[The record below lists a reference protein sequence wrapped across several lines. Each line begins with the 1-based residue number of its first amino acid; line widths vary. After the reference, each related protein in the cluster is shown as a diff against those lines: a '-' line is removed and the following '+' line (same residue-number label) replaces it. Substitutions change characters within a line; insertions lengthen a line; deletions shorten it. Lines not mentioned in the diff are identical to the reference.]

1 MNTSNVDS
9 KPKIRKETKNN
20 IKYRIDSINQEEFS
34 LNIEGVDLSNMNDLT
49 LKFQYKME
57 TLLKMNE
64 DLILVKPSVRLL
76 YNESPVLTASVIVS
90 YSVQTLDNA
99 FSIDRDN
106 QQINI
111 KADILPSFI
120 GAAYSTLRGIVYA
133 RTIDTPLATYPIPMI
148 ELQTL
153 ISKNAISVEE

>member
-1 MNTSNVDS
+1 M
-9 KPKIRKETKNN
+9 ETKNN

-90 YSVQTLDNA
+90 YSVHTLDNA

>member
-1 MNTSNVDS
+1 M
-9 KPKIRKETKNN
+9 ETKNN

-76 YNESPVLTASVIVS
+76 YNDTPVLTASVIVS
-90 YSVQTLDNA
+90 YSVQTLEDA

-111 KADILPSFI
+111 KADILPAFI
-120 GAAYSTLRGIVYA
+120 GAAYSTLRGIVYV
-133 RTIDTPLATYPIPMI
+133 RTVDTPLATYPIPMI

-153 ISKNAISVEE
+153 INKNAISVEE

>member
-1 MNTSNVDS
+1 M
-9 KPKIRKETKNN
+9 ETKNN

-76 YNESPVLTASVIVS
+76 YNESPVLTASVIIS

-133 RTIDTPLATYPIPMI
+133 RTIDTPLAMYPIPMI

>member
-1 MNTSNVDS
+1 M
-9 KPKIRKETKNN
+9 ETKNN

-90 YSVQTLDNA
+90 YSVQTLNNA

>member
-1 MNTSNVDS
+1 M
-9 KPKIRKETKNN
+9 ETKNN
-20 IKYRIDSINQEEFS
+20 IKYRIDSISQEEFS

-90 YSVQTLDNA
+90 YSVQTLDDA

-120 GAAYSTLRGIVYA
+120 GAAYSTLRGIVYT

>member
-1 MNTSNVDS
+1 M
-9 KPKIRKETKNN
+9 ETKNN

-90 YSVQTLDNA
+90 YSVQTLEDA

-111 KADILPSFI
+111 KADILPAFI

>member
-1 MNTSNVDS
+1 M
-9 KPKIRKETKNN
+9 ETKNN

-76 YNESPVLTASVIVS
+76 YNDSPVLTASVIVS
-90 YSVQTLDNA
+90 YSVQTLEDA

-111 KADILPSFI
+111 KADILPAFI
-120 GAAYSTLRGIVYA
+120 GAAYSTLRGIVYV
-133 RTIDTPLATYPIPMI
+133 RTVDTPLATYPIPMI

-153 ISKNAISVEE
+153 INKNAISVEE

>member
-1 MNTSNVDS
+1 M
-9 KPKIRKETKNN
+9 ETKNN

-64 DLILVKPSVRLL
+64 NLILVKPSVRLL
-76 YNESPVLTASVIVS
+76 YNDCPVLTASVIVS
-90 YSVQTLDNA
+90 YSVQTLEDA

-111 KADILPSFI
+111 KADILPAFI

>member
-1 MNTSNVDS
+1 M
-9 KPKIRKETKNN
+9 ETKNN
-20 IKYRIDSINQEEFS
+20 IKYRIDSISKEEFS
-34 LNIEGVDLSNMNDLT
+34 LNIEGVDLSNMNELT

-57 TLLKMNE
+57 TLLKMN
-64 DLILVKPSVRLL
+64 DNLILVKPSVRLL
-76 YNESPVLTASVIVS
+76 YNENPLLTASVIVS
-90 YSVQTLDNA
+90 YSVQTLEDA

>member
-1 MNTSNVDS
+1 M
-9 KPKIRKETKNN
+9 ETKNN

-90 YSVQTLDNA
+90 YSVQTLDDA

-120 GAAYSTLRGIVYA
+120 GAAYSTLRGIVYT

>member
-1 MNTSNVDS
+1 M
-9 KPKIRKETKNN
+9 ETKNN
-20 IKYRIDSINQEEFS
+20 IKYRIDSINQEKFS

-64 DLILVKPSVRLL
+64 DLILIKPSVRLL
-76 YNESPVLTASVIVS
+76 YNGSPVLTASVIVS

>member
-1 MNTSNVDS
+1 M
-9 KPKIRKETKNN
+9 ETKNN
-20 IKYRIDSINQEEFS
+20 IKYRIDSINQDDFS

>member
-1 MNTSNVDS
+1 M
-9 KPKIRKETKNN
+9 ETKNN
-20 IKYRIDSINQEEFS
+20 IKYRIDSISQEEFS

-90 YSVQTLDNA
+90 YRVQTLDDA

-120 GAAYSTLRGIVYA
+120 GAAYSTLRGIVYT

>member
-1 MNTSNVDS
+1 M
-9 KPKIRKETKNN
+9 ETKNN

-57 TLLKMNE
+57 TILKMNE

>member
-1 MNTSNVDS
+1 M
-9 KPKIRKETKNN
+9 ETKNN

-64 DLILVKPSVRLL
+64 NLILVKPSVRLL

-90 YSVQTLDNA
+90 YSVQTLEDA

-111 KADILPSFI
+111 KADILPAFI
-120 GAAYSTLRGIVYA
+120 GAAYSTLRGIVYV

-153 ISKNAISVEE
+153 INKNAISVEE

>member
-1 MNTSNVDS
+1 M
-9 KPKIRKETKNN
+9 ETKNN

-34 LNIEGVDLSNMNDLT
+34 LNIEGIDLSNMNDLT

>member
-1 MNTSNVDS
+1 M
-9 KPKIRKETKNN
+9 ETKNN
-20 IKYRIDSINQEEFS
+20 IKYRIDSITQEEFS
-34 LNIEGVDLSNMNDLT
+34 LNIEGVDLSKMNDNT

-64 DLILVKPSVRLL
+64 NIILVKPSARLL
-76 YNESPVLTASVIVS
+76 YDDSPVLTASVIVS
-90 YSVQTLDNA
+90 YSVQTLEDA

-111 KADILPSFI
+111 KADILPAFI

-133 RTIDTPLATYPIPMI
+133 RTVDTPLATYPIPMI

-153 ISKNAISVEE
+153 INKNAISVEE

>member
-1 MNTSNVDS
+1 M
-9 KPKIRKETKNN
+9 ETKNN

-76 YNESPVLTASVIVS
+76 YNDCPVLTASVIVS
-90 YSVQTLDNA
+90 YSVQTLEDA

-111 KADILPSFI
+111 KADILPAFI
-120 GAAYSTLRGIVYA
+120 GAAYSTLRGIVYV
-133 RTIDTPLATYPIPMI
+133 RTVDTPLATYPIPMI

-153 ISKNAISVEE
+153 INKNAISVEE

>member
-1 MNTSNVDS
+1 M
-9 KPKIRKETKNN
+9 ETKNN

-34 LNIEGVDLSNMNDLT
+34 LNIEGVDLSNMNDIT

-106 QQINI
+106 QQIKI

>member
-1 MNTSNVDS
+1 M
-9 KPKIRKETKNN
+9 ETKNN

-76 YNESPVLTASVIVS
+76 YNKSPVLTASVIVS
-90 YSVQTLDNA
+90 YSVQTLEDA

-111 KADILPSFI
+111 KADILPAFI
-120 GAAYSTLRGIVYA
+120 GAAYSTLRGIVYV
-133 RTIDTPLATYPIPMI
+133 RTVDTPLATYPIPMI

-153 ISKNAISVEE
+153 ISKNAISVED

>member
-1 MNTSNVDS
+1 M
-9 KPKIRKETKNN
+9 ETKNN

-90 YSVQTLDNA
+90 YSVQTLEDA

-111 KADILPSFI
+111 KADILPAFI
-120 GAAYSTLRGIVYA
+120 GAAYSTLRGIVYV
-133 RTIDTPLATYPIPMI
+133 RTVDTPLATYPIPMI

-153 ISKNAISVEE
+153 ISKNAISVED

>member
-1 MNTSNVDS
+1 M
-9 KPKIRKETKNN
+9 ETKNN

-34 LNIEGVDLSNMNDLT
+34 LNIEGVDLSNMNELT

-57 TLLKMNE
+57 TLLKMN
-64 DLILVKPSVRLL
+64 DNLILVKPSVKLL

-120 GAAYSTLRGIVYA
+120 GAAYSTLRGIVYV
-133 RTIDTPLATYPIPMI
+133 RTVDTPLATYPIPMI

-153 ISKNAISVEE
+153 INKNAISVEE

>member
-1 MNTSNVDS
+1 M
-9 KPKIRKETKNN
+9 ETKNN

-106 QQINI
+106 QHINI

>member
-1 MNTSNVDS
+1 M
-9 KPKIRKETKNN
+9 ETKNN
-20 IKYRIDSINQEEFS
+20 IKYRIDSISKEEFS

>member
-1 MNTSNVDS
+1 M
-9 KPKIRKETKNN
+9 ETKNN

-76 YNESPVLTASVIVS
+76 YNESPVLTAAVIVS

-111 KADILPSFI
+111 KADILPAFI
-120 GAAYSTLRGIVYA
+120 GAAYSTLRGIVYV

-153 ISKNAISVEE
+153 INKNAISVEE

>member
-1 MNTSNVDS
+1 M
-9 KPKIRKETKNN
+9 ETKNN

-76 YNESPVLTASVIVS
+76 YNDCPVLTASVIVS
-90 YSVQTLDNA
+90 YSVQTLEDA

-111 KADILPSFI
+111 KTDILPAFI
-120 GAAYSTLRGIVYA
+120 GAAYSTLRGIVYV
-133 RTIDTPLATYPIPMI
+133 RTVDTPLATYPIPMI

-153 ISKNAISVEE
+153 INKNAISVEE

>member
-1 MNTSNVDS
+1 M
-9 KPKIRKETKNN
+9 ETKNN

-120 GAAYSTLRGIVYA
+120 GAAYSTLRGIVYT

>member
-1 MNTSNVDS
+1 M
-9 KPKIRKETKNN
+9 ETKNN

-49 LKFQYKME
+49 LKLQYKME

-64 DLILVKPSVRLL
+64 DLILVKPSVRPL

>member
-1 MNTSNVDS
+1 M
-9 KPKIRKETKNN
+9 ETKNN
-20 IKYRIDSINQEEFS
+20 IKYRIDSISQEEFS
-34 LNIEGVDLSNMNDLT
+34 LNIEGVDLSKMNDNT

-64 DLILVKPSVRLL
+64 NIILVKPSARLL
-76 YNESPVLTASVIVS
+76 YNDSPVLTASVIVS
-90 YSVQTLDNA
+90 YSVQTLEDA

-111 KADILPSFI
+111 KADILPAFI
-120 GAAYSTLRGIVYA
+120 GAAYSTLRGIVYV
-133 RTIDTPLATYPIPMI
+133 RTVDTPLATYPIPMI

-153 ISKNAISVEE
+153 INKNAISVEE

>member
-1 MNTSNVDS
+1 M
-9 KPKIRKETKNN
+9 ETKNN

-76 YNESPVLTASVIVS
+76 YNDTPVLTASVIVS
-90 YSVQTLDNA
+90 YSVQTLEDA

-111 KADILPSFI
+111 KADILPAFI
-120 GAAYSTLRGIVYA
+120 GAAYSTLRGIVYV
-133 RTIDTPLATYPIPMI
+133 RTVDTPLATYPIPMI
-148 ELQTL
+148 EMQTL
-153 ISKNAISVEE
+153 INKNAISVEE

>member
-1 MNTSNVDS
+1 M
-9 KPKIRKETKNN
+9 ETKNN

-90 YSVQTLDNA
+90 YNVQTLDNA

>member
-1 MNTSNVDS
+1 M
-9 KPKIRKETKNN
+9 ETKNN

-64 DLILVKPSVRLL
+64 NLILVKPSVRLL

>member
-1 MNTSNVDS
+1 M
-9 KPKIRKETKNN
+9 ETKNN
-20 IKYRIDSINQEEFS
+20 IKYRIASISQEEFS

-76 YNESPVLTASVIVS
+76 YNESPVLTASAIVS
-90 YSVQTLDNA
+90 YSVQTLDDA

-133 RTIDTPLATYPIPMI
+133 RTIDTPLAKYPIPMI

>member
-1 MNTSNVDS
+1 M
-9 KPKIRKETKNN
+9 ETKNN

-76 YNESPVLTASVIVS
+76 YNESPVLTASVIIS

>member
-1 MNTSNVDS
+1 MLLYFQRVM
-9 KPKIRKETKNN
+9 KEQLRL
-20 IKYRIDSINQEEFS
+20 Y
-34 LNIEGVDLSNMNDLT
+34 
-49 LKFQYKME
+49 FQQIQVLPLDKME

-90 YSVQTLDNA
+90 YNVQTLDNA

>member
-1 MNTSNVDS
+1 M
-9 KPKIRKETKNN
+9 ETKNN

-90 YSVQTLDNA
+90 YSVQTLEDA

-111 KADILPSFI
+111 KTDILPSFI

-153 ISKNAISVEE
+153 ISKNAITVEE

>member
-1 MNTSNVDS
+1 M
-9 KPKIRKETKNN
+9 ETKNN

-76 YNESPVLTASVIVS
+76 YNDCPVLTASVIVS
-90 YSVQTLDNA
+90 YSVQTLEDA

-111 KADILPSFI
+111 KTDILPAFI
-120 GAAYSTLRGIVYA
+120 GAAYSTLRGIVYV

-153 ISKNAISVEE
+153 ISKNAISVED

>member
-1 MNTSNVDS
+1 M
-9 KPKIRKETKNN
+9 ETKNN
-20 IKYRIDSINQEEFS
+20 IKYRIDSINQEKFS
-34 LNIEGVDLSNMNDLT
+34 PNIEGVDLSNMNDLT

-64 DLILVKPSVRLL
+64 DLILIKPSVRLL
-76 YNESPVLTASVIVS
+76 YNGSPVLTASVIVS